1 MADTQ
6 KPRQTSPKGKVH
18 KRNESQ
24 ESAHAA
30 RQRKRDNKRKGL
42 KAGSRQAVEQET
54 SGIKSGSGSKD
65 PRVGSRKPVALVVEP
80 AKKPVAAKPA
90 KAVKTAEQI
99 AEQIAEQQ
107 AKQLQL
113 KLEQELAT
121 IENDERLNLLLDRLD
136 DGLSVSAD
144 DEAWLDA
151 RLARHQELL
160 VALGMDDDDDDDVA
174 EPASPDDLLQRFIN
188 DDFDPSEID
197 PEYKPSKK

>member
-99 AEQIAEQQ
+99 AEQQ

-160 VALGMDDDDDDDVA
+160 VALGMDDDDDDVA

-197 PEYKPSKK
+197 PEYKPGKK

>member
-65 PRVGSRKPVALVVEP
+65 PRVGSRKPVALVVES

-90 KAVKTAEQI
+90 KAAKT

-113 KLEQELAT
+113 KLEQELAA

-160 VALGMDDDDDDDVA
+160 VALGMDDDDEVA

>member
-6 KPRQTSPKGKVH
+6 KPRQASPKGKVH

-30 RQRKRDNKRKGL
+30 RLRKRENKRKGL
-42 KAGSRQAVEQET
+42 KAGSRQAVEQGT
-54 SGIKSGSGSKD
+54 SGIKSSSASQD
-65 PRVGSRKPVALVVEP
+65 PRVGSRKPVALVVE
-80 AKKPVAAKPA
+80 AVKKTVVAKPVKAAK
-90 KAVKTAEQI
+90 T

-107 AKQLQL
+107 AKQLQV

-160 VALGMDDDDDDDVA
+160 VALGIDDDDDEDEVA
-174 EPASPDDLLQRFIN
+174 EPTSPDELLQRFIN

-197 PEYKPSKK
+197 PEYKSSKK

>member
-42 KAGSRQAVEQET
+42 KAGSRQAVEQQT
-54 SGIKSGSGSKD
+54 SSTKSGSGSKD

-80 AKKPVAAKPA
+80 AKKPVVAKPA
-90 KAVKTAEQI
+90 KAEKTAEQV
-99 AEQIAEQQ
+99 AELQ

-113 KLEQELAT
+113 KLEQELAA

>member
-1 MADTQ
+1 MADTK

-54 SGIKSGSGSKD
+54 SDIKSGSGSKD

-99 AEQIAEQQ
+99 AEQQ

-113 KLEQELAT
+113 KLEQELAA

-160 VALGMDDDDDDDVA
+160 VALGMDDDDDDVA

>member
-42 KAGSRQAVEQET
+42 KAGSRQAVEQQT

-99 AEQIAEQQ
+99 AEQQ

-113 KLEQELAT
+113 KLEQELAA

>member
-80 AKKPVAAKPA
+80 AKKPVVAKPA
-90 KAVKTAEQI
+90 KVAKT

-113 KLEQELAT
+113 KLEQELAA

-144 DEAWLDA
+144 DEAWLDT

-160 VALGMDDDDDDDVA
+160 VALGMDDDDDDEGA

>member
-90 KAVKTAEQI
+90 KAGKT

-113 KLEQELAT
+113 KLEQELAA

-136 DGLSVSAD
+136 DGLSVSVD

-160 VALGMDDDDDDDVA
+160 VALGMDDDDDDEVA

>member
-80 AKKPVAAKPA
+80 AKKSVAAKPA

-113 KLEQELAT
+113 KLEQELAA

-160 VALGMDDDDDDDVA
+160 VALGMDDDDDDVA

>member
-99 AEQIAEQQ
+99 AEQQ
-107 AKQLQL
+107 AKQQQL

>member
-42 KAGSRQAVEQET
+42 KAGSRQAVEQQT

-99 AEQIAEQQ
+99 AEQQ

-113 KLEQELAT
+113 KLEQELAA

-160 VALGMDDDDDDDVA
+160 VALGMDDDDDDVA

>member
-90 KAVKTAEQI
+90 KAVKTT
-99 AEQIAEQQ
+99 EQIAEQQ

-113 KLEQELAT
+113 KLEQELAA

-160 VALGMDDDDDDDVA
+160 VALGMDDDDDDVA

>member
-99 AEQIAEQQ
+99 AEQQ
-107 AKQLQL
+107 AKQQQL
-113 KLEQELAT
+113 KLEQELAA

>member
-6 KPRQTSPKGKVH
+6 KPRQTSPQGKVH

-42 KAGSRQAVEQET
+42 KAGSRQAVEQDSSST
-54 SGIKSGSGSKD
+54 KSSGTKKD
-65 PRVGSRKPVALVVEP
+65 PRVGSRKPVALVVETVQ
-80 AKKPVAAKPA
+80 KPVAAKPV
-90 KAVKTAEQI
+90 KAIKTP
-99 AEQIAEQQ
+99 EQIAEQQ

-144 DEAWLDA
+144 DETWLDA

-160 VALGMDDDDDDDVA
+160 VALGIDDEDDDEA
-174 EPASPDDLLQRFIN
+174 MEPASPDDLLQRFIN

-197 PEYKPSKK
+197 PEYKTSKK

>member
-107 AKQLQL
+107 AKQQQL

>member
-80 AKKPVAAKPA
+80 AKKPVAAKTA
-90 KAVKTAEQI
+90 KAVKT

-113 KLEQELAT
+113 KLEQELAA

>member
-99 AEQIAEQQ
+99 AEQQ

-113 KLEQELAT
+113 KLEQELAV

-160 VALGMDDDDDDDVA
+160 VALGMDDDDDDVA

>member
-99 AEQIAEQQ
+99 AEQQ

-113 KLEQELAT
+113 KLEQELAA

-160 VALGMDDDDDDDVA
+160 VALGMDDDDDDVA

>member
-54 SGIKSGSGSKD
+54 SSIKSGSGSKD

-113 KLEQELAT
+113 KLEQELAA

-160 VALGMDDDDDDDVA
+160 VALGMDDDDDDVA

>member
-42 KAGSRQAVEQET
+42 KAGSRQAVEQQT
-54 SGIKSGSGSKD
+54 SSTKSGSGSKD

-80 AKKPVAAKPA
+80 AKKSVVAKPA
-90 KAVKTAEQI
+90 KSEKTAEQV
-99 AEQIAEQQ
+99 AELQ
-107 AKQLQL
+107 AKQLQV
-113 KLEQELAT
+113 KLEQELAA

>member
-42 KAGSRQAVEQET
+42 KAGSRQAVEQEA

-90 KAVKTAEQI
+90 KAVKT

-160 VALGMDDDDDDDVA
+160 VALGMDDDDDDVA

-197 PEYKPSKK
+197 PEFKRSKK

>member
-99 AEQIAEQQ
+99 AEQQ
-107 AKQLQL
+107 AKQQQL

-160 VALGMDDDDDDDVA
+160 VALGMDDDDDDVA

>member
-54 SGIKSGSGSKD
+54 PGIKSGSGSKD

-99 AEQIAEQQ
+99 AEQQ
-107 AKQLQL
+107 AKQQQL

>member
-42 KAGSRQAVEQET
+42 KAGSRQAVEQQT

-99 AEQIAEQQ
+99 AEQQ

-113 KLEQELAT
+113 KLEQELAA

-136 DGLSVSAD
+136 DGLSVSVD

>member
-99 AEQIAEQQ
+99 AEQQ

-160 VALGMDDDDDDDVA
+160 VALGMDDDDDDVA

>member
-107 AKQLQL
+107 AKQQQL

-160 VALGMDDDDDDDVA
+160 VALGMDDDDDDVA